1 MTILTINKYAL
12 GKIQNTSLVA
22 QMVKTVPAMWGN
34 LQYRFNPWVG
44 KIPEGGNGNPLQYS
58 CLENSLDRGAWQ
70 AKVHEVAKSRTQMTE
85 WLTLSLSKHSKQSLE
100 TLFFT
105 VHLTYSVKLE
115 KIQWVTFIHIIQ
127 PNWLVST

>member
-22 QMVKTVPAMWGN
+22 QMVKTLPAMLGN

-44 KIPEGGNGNPLQYS
+44 KIPGGGNGNPLQYS
-58 CLENSLDRGAWQ
+58 CRENSMDRGAWQ

-85 WLTLSLSKHSKQSLE
+85 
-100 TLFFT
+100 
-105 VHLTYSVKLE
+105 
-115 KIQWVTFIHIIQ
+115 
-127 PNWLVST
+127 